1 LTQVALI
8 NAFTHFPEFYE
19 ALGKELASASFAPCP
34 PLGIMYMTAVLEKA
48 GFSCQIVDCDV
59 APDNMGNLSQL
70 DDCDVVGI
78 SACTATVN
86 SALEIAAEI
95 KRRDSSVTV
104 VLGGPH
110 VTFTAEE
117 TVKEESVDVVVRG
130 EGEETLL
137 ELAQYFL
144 QGKGSLKEIL
154 GITYR
159 EGRIKSTPDRP
170 FIEDLDALPFPA
182 RHLVDCSRYLHPG
195 GIVTGRGCPYR
206 CQFCAAGPLS
216 GHTYRVRT
224 LDNVLEE
231 IRECYYKF
239 RIRELSFVDNTFTA
253 YPERTLQ
260 FCEMLKKS
268 EIPVTW
274 GCYSRVNVVSPQIL
288 ETMADA
294 GCTQIQYGA
303 ESGSDSILKS
313 IGKGITT
320 DMVRQ
325 AVKWALNAGMCVEC
339 SFIIGHPEDTLET
352 VEQTIQFAEE
362 LKSLDSQGRVFTNM
376 GVATPYPGTLLAEH
390 SEELG
395 ITVLSR
401 DWDRYN
407 LIDPV
412 INTKF
417 LDHHDLRKMIFD
429 VTAPGGGGT

>member
-1 LTQVALI
+1 
-8 NAFTHFPEFYE
+8 
-19 ALGKELASASFAPCP
+19 
-34 PLGIMYMTAVLEKA
+34 
-48 GFSCQIVDCDV
+48 
-59 APDNMGNLSQL
+59 
-70 DDCDVVGI
+70 
-78 SACTATVN
+78 
-86 SALEIAAEI
+86 
-95 KRRDSSVTV
+95 
-104 VLGGPH
+104 H

-144 QGKGSLKEIL
+144 QGKGSLKEIP
-154 GITYR
+154 GITYE

-170 FIEDLDALPFPA
+170 FMEDLDALPFPA

-231 IRECYYKF
+231 IGECYHKF
-239 RIRELSFVDNTFTA
+239 HIHELSFVDNTFTA

-260 FCEMLKKS
+260 FCTMLRKS

-274 GCYSRVNVVSPQIL
+274 GCYSRVNVVSPKIL

-339 SFIIGHPEDTLET
+339 SFIIGHPEDTLKT

-376 GVATPYPGTLLAEH
+376 GVATPYPGTLLAQH

-417 LDHHDLRKMIFD
+417 LDHHDLRRMIFD
-429 VTAPGGGGT
+429 VTAHRGGGT